1 MIVDAPALNVDVIE
15 AVIRD
20 FRRRGE
26 SEWQSNVVISTPSQ
40 L

>member
-1 MIVDAPALNVDVIE
+1 MIVDAPALNVDAIE
-15 AVIRD
+15 ATIRH

-26 SEWQSNVVISTPSQ
+26 SEWQSNVAISIPSQ